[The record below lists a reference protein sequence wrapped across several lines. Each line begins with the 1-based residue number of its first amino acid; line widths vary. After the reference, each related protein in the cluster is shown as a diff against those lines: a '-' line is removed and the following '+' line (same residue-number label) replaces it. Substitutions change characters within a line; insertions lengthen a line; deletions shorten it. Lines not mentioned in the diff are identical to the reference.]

1 MANTIYTTLGNNEGY
16 GSAEFSSKIFTNRT
30 SEDVAFALLN
40 PDYPFPAKGA
50 YNAADFNR
58 IEEAFEYLQNKMNSE
73 YGFAL
78 NLVIKTNWTMADLA
92 QVGAYT
98 AMENYR
104 QNVVKIR
111 GAIEMQTGTPQTPAS
126 MNKLTAKQANDIEKI
141 LQAVEVLLNNISAAW
156 FYSGEIYSGEV

>member
-1 MANTIYTTLGNNEGY
+1 MSVIDSL
-16 GSAEFSSKIFTNRT
+16 ITNRT
-30 SEDVAFALLN
+30 GGFYNHTDLN
-40 PDYPFPAKGA
+40 RVEQAV
-50 YNAADFNR
+50 
-58 IEEAFEYLQNKMNSE
+58 EYLRDKMNGE

-111 GAIEMQTGTPQTPAS
+111 SAITVTNDMPDTPST
-126 MNKLTAKQANDIEKI
+126 MRFLTAKEANDIEKI
-141 LQAVEVLLNNISAAW
+141 LQAVEVLLDNISAAW
-156 FYSGEIYSGEV
+156 FYSGEIYSGEVF

>member
-1 MANTIYTTLGNNEGY
+1 MSIIDSL
-16 GSAEFSSKIFTNRT
+16 ITNRIGG
-30 SEDVAFALLN
+30 F
-40 PDYPFPAKGA
+40 
-50 YNAADFNR
+50 YNALDLNR
-58 IEEAFEYLQNKMNSE
+58 VEQAFEYLRDKMNGE

-98 AMENYR
+98 AMEAYR
-104 QNVVKIR
+104 QNVATIR
-111 GAIEMQTGTPQTPAS
+111 SSLTMPTGTPETPAT
-126 MNKLTAKQANDIEKI
+126 MRFLTAKEANDIEKI